1 MKKLIAIIMLIPMF
15 WGCADLDVNPLSEG
29 SSENWY
35 SDETEISLALNDLY
49 RTYLW
54 DFEINY
60 DTERM
65 SDNWTQR
72 QAIDAF
78 PAGTIN
84 SEWSRSEDLW
94 LNTYKGIT
102 RANTILNSLDNAKD
116 KVSEAK
122 IKQLAG
128 EAHFMRAVFY
138 SRLVFYYGDVPFYT
152 DYISIDDAFELG
164 RTDKEVV
171 LQQAY
176 KDFDAAIESLPVSYG
191 SSDLKKATKGAALA
205 FKARAALY
213 MGDWALA
220 RDAAKACMELQ
231 AYALHPNYGEYF
243 LSKTRNSAETIFAL
257 PRSFELGSSWGAK
270 NFYTRTPGGSSVAQ
284 PSWDLFCAYLCTD
297 GLPIDESPLFNPR
310 KPFENRDPRCKMTI
324 VPFETEHLGVMYDPN
339 PYTTKV
345 LNVLTGKLVA
355 NKDTRS
361 VDTYASYNGL
371 TLKKGVDQDWSD
383 NNETDFDIRI
393 MRYADV
399 LLMYAEAKIE
409 LNEIDASVLTA
420 INRVR
425 ARAYG
430 VDVANVAAYPAL
442 TTTSQEQLRKE
453 LRNERRIEFA
463 WENRRFDDLLRW
475 RLAEKALTRPIYGVL
490 DPNDLKSKV
499 VDKGLWFYS
508 QTPEID
514 EDGLPDFSAL
524 YSAGTVKMLVERNFD
539 KERQYLFPIPSKE
552 VIINKNLIQNPNY

>member
-1 MKKLIAIIMLIPMF
+1 MKRIIAILAFLPF
-15 WGCADLDVNPLSEG
+15 LFGCEKLDMNPLSEG

-54 DFEINY
+54 DFETNY
-60 DTERM
+60 TTERM

-78 PAGTIN
+78 AAGSIN

-102 RANTILNSLDNAKD
+102 RANTILNSLDNAQER
-116 KVSEAK
+116 VSEAK
-122 IKQLAG
+122 VKQLAG

-138 SRLVFYYGDVPFYT
+138 ARLIFYYGDVPYYT
-152 DYISIDDAFELG
+152 GYLSIDEAFDLG
-164 RTDKEVV
+164 RTDKNIILENV
-171 LQQAY
+171 Y

-191 SSDLKKATKGAALA
+191 SNELNRATKGAALA
-205 FKARAALY
+205 FKARTALY
-213 MGDWALA
+213 MSDWAVA
-220 RDAAKACMELQ
+220 RDAAKACMDLDV
-231 AYALHPNYGEYF
+231 YSLHPDYEEYF
-243 LSKTRNSAETIFAL
+243 YSRTRNSAETIFAL
-257 PRSFELGSSWGAK
+257 PRSFELGSSWTAK
-270 NFYTRTPGGSSVAQ
+270 NFYTRTAGGSSVAQ
-284 PSWDLFCAYLCTD
+284 PSWDLFCAYPCTD
-297 GLPIDESPLFNPR
+297 GLPIDESPLFDPR
-310 KPFENRDPRCKMTI
+310 NPFENRDPRCKMTF
-324 VPFETEHLGVMYDPN
+324 VEFGTEHLGFIYDPN

-345 LNVLTGKLVA
+345 LNVSTGKKVN

-371 TLKKGVDQDWSD
+371 TLKKGVDEDWTD
-383 NNETDFDIRI
+383 DNETDFDIRI

-409 LNEIDASVLTA
+409 LGEIDASVLEA
-420 INRVR
+420 INSVR

-430 VDVANVAAYPAL
+430 VGVSDVSAFPAIAA
-442 TTTSQEQLRKE
+442 TDQVQLRKE

-475 RLAEKALTRPIYGVL
+475 RLAEKALTRPIYGLL
-490 DPNDLKSKV
+490 DPNDLKEKV
-499 VDKGLWFYS
+499 IDKELWFFPGV
-508 QTPEID
+508 PEID
-514 EDGLPDFSAL
+514 EDWLVDFSSM
-524 YSAGTVKMLVERNFD
+524 YSEGVIKQLVERNFD
-539 KERQYLFPIPSKE
+539 KDRQYLFPIPSKE
-552 VIINKNLIQNPNY
+552 IMINKNLTQNPNY

>member
-1 MKKLIAIIMLIPMF
+1 M
-15 WGCADLDVNPLSEG
+15 NPLSEG

-54 DFEINY
+54 DFETNY
-60 DTERM
+60 TTERM

-78 PAGTIN
+78 AAGSIN

-102 RANTILNSLDNAKD
+102 RANTILNSLDNAQGR
-116 KVSEAK
+116 VSEAK
-122 IKQLAG
+122 VKQLAG

-138 SRLVFYYGDVPFYT
+138 ARLIFYYGDVPYYT
-152 DYISIDDAFELG
+152 GYLSIDEAFDLG
-164 RTDKEVV
+164 RTDKNIILENV
-171 LQQAY
+171 Y

-191 SSDLKKATKGAALA
+191 SNELNRATKGAALA
-205 FKARAALY
+205 FKARTALN
-213 MGDWALA
+213 MSDWAVA
-220 RDAAKACMELQ
+220 RDAAKACMDLDV
-231 AYALHPNYGEYF
+231 YSLHPDYEEYF
-243 LSKTRNSAETIFAL
+243 YSRTRNSAETIFAL
-257 PRSFELGSSWGAK
+257 PRSFELGSSWTAK
-270 NFYTRTPGGSSVAQ
+270 NFYTRTAGGSSVAQ
-284 PSWDLFCAYLCTD
+284 PSWDLFCAYPCTD
-297 GLPIDESPLFNPR
+297 GLPIDESPLFDPCNP
-310 KPFENRDPRCKMTI
+310 FDNRDPRCKMTF
-324 VPFETEHLGVMYDPN
+324 VEFGTEHLGFIYDPN

-345 LNVLTGKLVA
+345 LNVSTGKKVN

-371 TLKKGVDQDWSD
+371 TLKKGVDEDWTD
-383 NNETDFDIRI
+383 DNETDFDIRI

-409 LNEIDASVLTA
+409 LGEIDASVLEA
-420 INRVR
+420 INSVR

-430 VDVANVAAYPAL
+430 VGVSDVSAFPAIAA
-442 TTTSQEQLRKE
+442 TDQVQLRKE

-475 RLAEKALTRPIYGVL
+475 RLAEKALTRPIYGLL
-490 DPNDLKSKV
+490 DPNDLKEKV
-499 VDKGLWFYS
+499 IDKELWFFPGV
-508 QTPEID
+508 PEID
-514 EDGLPDFSAL
+514 EDWLVDFSSM
-524 YSAGTVKMLVERNFD
+524 YSEGVIKQLVERNFD
-539 KERQYLFPIPSKE
+539 KDRQYLFPIPSKE
-552 VIINKNLIQNPNY
+552 IMINKNLTQNPNY